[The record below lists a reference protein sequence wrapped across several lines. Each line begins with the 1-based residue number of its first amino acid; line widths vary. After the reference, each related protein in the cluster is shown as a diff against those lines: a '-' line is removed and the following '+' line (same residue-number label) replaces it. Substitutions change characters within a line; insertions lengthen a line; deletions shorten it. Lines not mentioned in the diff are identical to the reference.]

1 MKPGLLVGCVG
12 LLVGIAVVG
21 CKKTTCEKY
30 ADMEVKCG
38 GIPEKEADLTR
49 ALAKGMCSE
58 SPPAGAESMSS
69 MIKQEAACAEKTS
82 DCAAYKTCVDAV
94 KLPETK

>member
-1 MKPGLLVGCVG
+1 MKHRWLLAGGMCI
-12 LLVGIAVVG
+12 LASLATVG

-58 SPPAGAESMSS
+58 TPPAGAEEFSS
-69 MIKQEAACAEKTS
+69 MIKKEAACADKTS
-82 DCAAYKTCVDAV
+82 DCAAYKTCVDAL
-94 KLPETK
+94 KSTK